1 MGQTVTA
8 VILKY
13 NILIEPVEWSNRERA
28 ITVEAVL
35 SDSNGNE
42 IGSVDTDVTEFAA
55 NLPLALLKAY
65 QIDRQIGKGT
75 LVPEL
80 DF

>member
-1 MGQTVTA
+1 MEQTVTA

-13 NILIEPVEWSNRERA
+13 NIIIDPVEWSNRERI

-35 SDSNGNE
+35 SDTRGNE
-42 IGSVDTDVTEFAA
+42 IGSVDTDVFEYAA

-65 QIDRQIGKGT
+65 QIDKQIGKGT